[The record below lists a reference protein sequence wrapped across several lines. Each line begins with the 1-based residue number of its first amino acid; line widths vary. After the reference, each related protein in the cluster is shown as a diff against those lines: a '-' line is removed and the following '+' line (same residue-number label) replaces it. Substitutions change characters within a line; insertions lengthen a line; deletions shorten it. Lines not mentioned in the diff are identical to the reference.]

1 MIYKVRVLLS
11 RRISK
16 TAPKGHFMTNSDKKD
31 NSDNL
36 TFLTIKGLLLI
47 YQVSEVRQVYKVRKI
62 IEY

>member
-16 TAPKGHFMTNSDKKD
+16 TAKNSHFMTNSDNPA

-36 TFLTIKGLLLI
+36 TILAIK
-47 YQVSEVRQVYKVRKI
+47 RAI
-62 IEY
+62 IDISGT